1 MTTSHLTLKQLLKI
15 QSLIVNT
22 NNHLNKELSFSFH
35 LVDTFSDYF
44 SFYSVDRKDTDA
56 KLHII
61 TNLIISTRTL
71 SLIKTQ
77 FLSFWILVLKT
88 MLLLWSHLFIEIKI
102 LLWKPFIIQCL
113 LKLNSL
119 PLGVISISTYLSIYI
134 SYTLFP
140 CPITLE
146 VSLVRTIS
154 FWNCPSSDK

>member
-15 QSLIVNT
+15 KSLIVNT
-22 NNHLNKELSFSFH
+22 NNHLNKVFPSFNSLNKELSFSFH

-44 SFYSVDRKDTDA
+44 YFYSVDRKDTDA

-88 MLLLWSHLFIEIKI
+88 MLPLWSH
-102 LLWKPFIIQCL
+102 PFIIQCL

-119 PLGVISISTYLSIYI
+119 LLGVISISTYLSIYI

-140 CPITLE
+140 CPIILE
-146 VSLVRTIS
+146 VSLVKTIS